1 MRFEVKI
8 NSLTWLGWLA
18 GQVHEDESWM
28 LGGGLLLGGGGELRD
43 MWGIAFGCFSH
54 DCRAGAFKEREL
66 N

>member
-1 MRFEVKI
+1 
-8 NSLTWLGWLA
+8 
-18 GQVHEDESWM
+18 VHEDESWM